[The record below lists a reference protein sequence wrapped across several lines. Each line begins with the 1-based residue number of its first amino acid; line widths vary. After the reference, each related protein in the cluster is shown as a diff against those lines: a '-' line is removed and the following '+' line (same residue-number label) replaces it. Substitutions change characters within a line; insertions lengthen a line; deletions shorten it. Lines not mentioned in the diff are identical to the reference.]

1 MSSST
6 TTRPPTSERR
16 RVLAAPDSFKG
27 TFGAIDVAAAM
38 ARGIEAAGLN
48 ADICPAADGGEGTM
62 AALLSACG
70 GQTVTE
76 RVHDPLG
83 REIEASFALLPG
95 GDTAVIEIA
104 QASGLALVT
113 EAERDPER
121 ASTRGTGEL
130 ILAAARAGARSILV
144 AAGGSATTDGGVG
157 AITAIEEA
165 GGLDGLR
172 LTVLCDVRT
181 PWELAA
187 EVFAP
192 QKGADAAAVRRLAQ
206 RLERLAARFPRDPRG
221 VPLSGSA
228 GGLSGGLW
236 AAFNA
241 RLELGASFVLDAVGF
256 DQRLRIAN
264 AVVSGEGQ
272 LDAQSFLG
280 KVIGEIAARTREA
293 GVPLHAIVGRS
304 RMELADARSAGLE
317 GVSEASTL
325 EEIEATAHHV
335 AGEIAGQD
343 R

>member
-1 MSSST
+1 
-6 TTRPPTSERR
+6 
-16 RVLAAPDSFKG
+16 
-27 TFGAIDVAAAM
+27 
-38 ARGIEAAGLN
+38 
-48 ADICPAADGGEGTM
+48 
-62 AALLSACG
+62 
-70 GQTVTE
+70 VTE
-76 RVHDPLG
+76 G
-83 REIEASFALLPG
+83 
-95 GDTAVIEIA
+95 
-104 QASGLALVT
+104 
-113 EAERDPER
+113 ERDPER

-144 AAGGSATTDGGVG
+144 ATGGSATTDGGVG

-165 GGLDGLR
+165 GGLDGPR

-192 QKGADAAAVRRLAQ
+192 QKGADDAAVRRLAQ
-206 RLERLAARFPRDPRG
+206 RLEQLAARFPRDPRG

-256 DQRLRIAN
+256 DLRMRIAN

-325 EEIEATAHHV
+325 KEIEATSHHV
-335 AGEIAGQD
+335 AAEIAGQD